1 MRKRTVLIVVL
12 VLALALV
19 GGGVAYVLAGQDR
32 PQGKLD
38 TEVAD
43 VSLVVPTDAAATTAE
58 TGPSET
64 ETGPQGT
71 TTGAAETQEGPCWP
85 EFGGN
90 RPARWRA
97 WTSGSDDRRRNRSGS
112 GG

>member
-1 MRKRTVLIVVL
+1 MRKRTVLIVVI

-43 VSLVVPTDAAATTAE
+43 VSLLVPTDAAATTAE

-64 ETGPQGT
+64 DTGP
-71 TTGAAETQEGPCWP
+71 A
-85 EFGGN
+85 
-90 RPARWRA
+90 
-97 WTSGSDDRRRNRSGS
+97 SHDDRSSRGP
-112 GG
+112 GGPVLA